1 MSVYIA
7 KGVLVKGV
15 FPLFYIILSA
25 VIIILLM
32 SLRGLLM
39 PTDPVKTERISLD
52 YLYWII
58 TVYFTFLIGFGI
70 LYVLLE
76 LKLGPIL
83 LLNGLPVE
91 GGLLVKLASSL
102 YFSTMTL
109 LSVGYGDIVPVGFGR
124 WIASMEAII
133 GYALPA
139 AFVVRTAIDFD
150 HANIE

>member
-1 MSVYIA
+1 
-7 KGVLVKGV
+7 
-15 FPLFYIILSA
+15 
-25 VIIILLM
+25 
-32 SLRGLLM
+32 M
-39 PTDPVKTERISLD
+39 PSDPVKTERISLD

-70 LYVLLE
+70 MYVLLE

-124 WIASMEAII
+124 WIASLEAII

-150 HANIE
+150 HAKTK

>member
-1 MSVYIA
+1 M
-7 KGVLVKGV
+7 
-15 FPLFYIILSA
+15 FYIIFST

-32 SLRGLLM
+32 SLKGLLM
-39 PTDPVKTERISLD
+39 PTDQKKTERISLD

-76 LKLGPIL
+76 LKFGPVIH
-83 LLNGLPVE
+83 LNGLPVV
-91 GGLLVKLASSL
+91 GGFFVKLASSF

-109 LSVGYGDIVPVGFGR
+109 LSVGYGDMVPIGFGR
-124 WIASMEAII
+124 WIASLEALI

-139 AFVVRTAIDFD
+139 AFVVRTAIDYE
-150 HANIE
+150 HSKTTRN